1 MKKTRYTFIII
12 ATAILASLASCTLE
26 TSDAGDYDGFWHLTR
41 MDTIATGGVN
51 DMSKEKIFW
60 SFQNK
65 LMEADD
71 KSGAHQ
77 SILMRYEQTKTQLTL
92 NTPYAYDRDNGDKLL
107 ADSTLLL
114 PYGINKTEEK
124 FDVVTLKG
132 GKMVLQSEKLKLTF
146 KRF

>member
-1 MKKTRYTFIII
+1 MRKTRYIFI
-12 ATAILASLASCTLE
+12 TAAAISAALASCTLE
-26 TSDAGDYDGFWHLTR
+26 TSDAGDYDGFWHMTR
-41 MDTIATGGVN
+41 IDTIETGGIN
-51 DMSKEKIFW
+51 DLSKEKIFW

-71 KSGAHQ
+71 KSGVHQ

-92 NTPYAYDRDNGDKLL
+92 HTPYGYDRDNGDKLL
-107 ADSTLLL
+107 SDSTLLM

>member
-1 MKKTRYTFIII
+1 MRKTRYTFIII
-12 ATAILASLASCTLE
+12 AAAISASLASCTLE

-41 MDTIATGGVN
+41 MDTIQTGGVN
-51 DMSKEKIFW
+51 DLSKEKIFW

-77 SILMRYEQTKTQLTL
+77 SILMRYVHTKTQLTL
-92 NTPYAYDRDNGDKLL
+92 NTPYGYDRENGDKPLS
-107 ADSTLLL
+107 DSTLLL